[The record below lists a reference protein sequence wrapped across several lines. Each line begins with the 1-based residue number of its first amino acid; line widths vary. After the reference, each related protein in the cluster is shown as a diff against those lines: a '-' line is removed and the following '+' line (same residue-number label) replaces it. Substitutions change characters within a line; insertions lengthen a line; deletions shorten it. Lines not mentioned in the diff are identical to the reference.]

1 MLQGVM
7 KYRVKKIIEIYLCA
21 VLIGIAAVNVISVVG
36 FGIPCLFYLVTGLKC
51 PGCGNTTAVM
61 ALLHMDFK
69 GAFEANMLF
78 PLEFAYLLWVIIYST
93 VKYIRKG
100 EGDLF
105 PDYKAVNIPVL
116 AVVVIWSV
124 VRNIPAFTLGF
135 GQ

>member
-1 MLQGVM
+1 MIQSVM

-21 VLIGIAAVNVISVVG
+21 VLAGIAAVNIISAVG

-51 PGCGNTTAVM
+51 PGCGNTTAVL
-61 ALLHMDFK
+61 ALFHMDFK
-69 GAFEANMLF
+69 SAFEANMLF
-78 PLEFAYLLWVIIYST
+78 PLEFAYMLWVIIYST

-124 VRNIPAFTLGF
+124 VRNIPAFSFGF

>member
-1 MLQGVM
+1 MLQSVM

-21 VLIGIAAVNVISVVG
+21 VLAGIAAVNVISVVG

-61 ALLHMDFK
+61 ALLHTDFK

-78 PLEFAYLLWVIIYST
+78 PLEFAYMLWVIIYST
-93 VKYIRKG
+93 VRYIEKG

-116 AVVVIWSV
+116 VVVAVWSV

>member
-1 MLQGVM
+1 M

-21 VLIGIAAVNVISVVG
+21 VLAGIAAVNIISAMG
-36 FGIPCLFYLVTGLKC
+36 SGIPCLFYLVTGLKC

-78 PLEFAYLLWVIIYST
+78 PLEFAYMLWVIIYST
-93 VKYIRKG
+93 VRYIGKG

-116 AVVVIWSV
+116 VVVAVWSV